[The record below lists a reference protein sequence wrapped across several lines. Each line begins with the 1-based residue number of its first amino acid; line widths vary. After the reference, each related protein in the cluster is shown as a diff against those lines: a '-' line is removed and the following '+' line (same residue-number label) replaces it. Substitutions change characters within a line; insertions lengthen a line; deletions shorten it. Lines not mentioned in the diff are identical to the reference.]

1 MEEIG
6 RGHAERLAPLVRE
19 LMEETG
25 VTAGRL
31 DRIGVVAGPG
41 SFTGVRVGVA
51 FARGLALTLDIPAV
65 GVSALTCAARSADPA
80 REKTVLAAHDARRDE
95 LAWQIYERGAA
106 KGEMRLDPVEAVA
119 GQARGMDD
127 FILAGSGAMKL
138 AAALGGGLETA
149 ATEPPDPEQAARLA
163 AEAQDLAPPSPIYQR
178 PPDAKLPGGITP
190 P

>member
-1 MEEIG
+1 VEEIG

-65 GVSALTCAARSADPA
+65 GISALACAARSADPA
-80 REKTVLAAHDARRDE
+80 RGKTVLAAHDVRRDE

-106 KGEMRLDPVEAVA
+106 KGEMRLDPVESVA

-163 AEAQDLAPPSPIYQR
+163 ADARDLAPPSPIYQR
-178 PPDAKLPGGITP
+178 PPDAKLPGGKTP